1 MGLDE
6 FFQMIQD
13 KPQPGEKKPEGSG
26 GPGAQAPA
34 ARIGPKKLEMT
45 DLLNAMYTNKASD
58 LYLKV
63 GRPPILRISGKLTQM
78 SAPPFDAEET
88 RRLLYSVMNKLQS
101 AKFEE
106 HLELDFS
113 YALSDKARYRFNA
126 FFQRGVIGA
135 VIRMI
140 SYDIPDFD
148 SLGLPPQIKDMILRP
163 HGLILV
169 TGPAGSGKS
178 TTMASMIKHLNK
190 TRASHVITVED
201 PIEFVH
207 KDELAV
213 IEQREVELDTKSFAD
228 ALRHILRQ
236 DPNVIVIGEMRD
248 VETMS
253 IAIRA
258 AETGHLVMSTL
269 HTNDTAQTIDRIVDS
284 YDTPHQQ
291 DQVKMQL
298 SQVLVGVCC
307 QRLVRKADGS
317 GLVPAVEFMINSPLI
332 QKLIREGQ
340 TNKISDAVEQSLS
353 QVDMQTMDQALLK
366 LYRSRVITIE
376 DALNSSTRP
385 EDFRLKA
392 TGVTKVR

>member
-1 MGLDE
+1 MWT
-6 FFQMIQD
+6 
-13 KPQPGEKKPEGSG
+13 SS
-26 GPGAQAPA
+26 
-34 ARIGPKKLEMT
+34 PKRKDFSRPSLR
-45 DLLNAMYTNKASD
+45 LIA
-58 LYLKV
+58 V
-63 GRPPILRISGKLTQM
+63 GRPPILRIGGKLTQM
-78 SAPPFDAEET
+78 SAPPFTEEDT
-88 RRLLYSVMNKLQS
+88 HRLLESVMNKRQV

-106 HLELDFS
+106 ELELDFS
-113 YALSDKARYRFNA
+113 YALTDKARFRFNA
-126 FFQRGVIGA
+126 FFQKGMIGA

-148 SLGLPPQIKDMILRP
+148 TLGLPAQLKDLILRP
-163 HGLILV
+163 HGLILI

-178 TTMASMIKHLNK
+178 TTMAAMIKHLNK
-190 TRASHVITVED
+190 TKAAHVITVED

-207 KDELAV
+207 KYELAV
-213 IEQREVELDTKSFAD
+213 IEQREVELDTRSFAD

-236 DPNVIVIGEMRD
+236 DPNIIVIGEMRD

-284 YDTPHQQ
+284 YPTPHQQ
-291 DQVKMQL
+291 DQVRMQL
-298 SQVLVGVCC
+298 SQVLGGICC

-317 GLVPAVEFMINSPLI
+317 GLIAAAEFMINSPLI
-332 QKLIREGQ
+332 QKHIREGK
-340 TNKISDAVEQSLS
+340 TNQITDAVEQSLS

-366 LYRSRVITIE
+366 LYRARIITIE
-376 DALNSSTRP
+376 DAINASSRP
-385 EDFRLKA
+385 EDFKLKA

>member
-13 KPQPGEKKPEGSG
+13 KPAAAEKKPEGAG
-26 GPGAQAPA
+26 GQAPP
-34 ARIGPKKLEMT
+34 RIGPKKLEMT
-45 DLLNAMYTNKASD
+45 DLLNAMFTNKASD

-63 GRPPILRISGKLTQM
+63 GRPPILRITGKLTQM
-78 SAPPFDAEET
+78 TAPPFTEEDT
-88 RRLLYSVMNKLQS
+88 HRLLISVMNKRQA

-106 HLELDFS
+106 ELELDFS
-113 YALSDKARYRFNA
+113 YALTDKARFRFNA
-126 FFQRGVIGA
+126 FFQKGMIGA

-148 SLGLPPQIKDMILRP
+148 SLGLPAQLKDLILRP
-163 HGLILV
+163 HGLILI

-190 TRASHVITVED
+190 TKASHVITVED

-213 IEQREVELDTKSFAD
+213 IEQREVELDTRSFAD

-236 DPNVIVIGEMRD
+236 DPNIIVIGEMRD

-253 IAIRA
+253 ISIRA

-284 YDTPHQQ
+284 YPTPHQQ
-291 DQVKMQL
+291 DQVRMQL
-298 SQVLVGVCC
+298 SQVLVGICC

-317 GLVPAVEFMINSPLI
+317 GQVAAAEFMINSPLI
-332 QKLIREGQ
+332 QKFIREGK
-340 TNKISDAVEQSLS
+340 TNQITDAVEQSLS

-366 LYRSRVITIE
+366 LYRNRVITID

>member
-6 FFQMIQD
+6 FFQMMHD
-13 KPQPGEKKPEGSG
+13 KPAAAEKKAESE
-26 GPGAQAPA
+26 APP
-34 ARIGPKKLEMT
+34 RIGPRKLEMT
-45 DLLNAMYTNKASD
+45 DLLNAMVTNKASD

-63 GRPPILRISGKLTQM
+63 GRPPILRISGELTQM
-78 SAPPFDAEET
+78 AAPPFDAEET
-88 RRLLYSVMNKLQS
+88 RRLLYSVMNKLQA

-113 YALSDKARYRFNA
+113 YGLSDKARYRFNA
-126 FFQRGVIGA
+126 FFQRGMIGA

-148 SLGLPPQIKDMILRP
+148 SLGLPPQIKDIILRP
-163 HGLILV
+163 HGLVLV

-178 TTMASMIKHLNK
+178 TTMAAMIKHLNK
-190 TRASHVITVED
+190 TKPSHVITVED

-213 IEQREVELDTKSFAD
+213 IEQREVELDTRSFAY

-291 DQVKMQL
+291 DQVRMQL
-298 SQVLVGVCC
+298 SQVIVGIVC

-340 TNKISDAVEQSLS
+340 TNKIADAVEQSLS

-366 LYRSRVITIE
+366 LYRNRVITIE
-376 DALNSSTRP
+376 DAINASSRP
-385 EDFRLKA
+385 EDFKLKA

>member
-13 KPQPGEKKPEGSG
+13 KPQPGGAEKKSEGAG
-26 GPGAQAPA
+26 GQAPPA
-34 ARIGPKKLEMT
+34 AKIGPKKLEMN
-45 DLLNAMYTNKASD
+45 DLLTAMFTNKASD

-78 SAPPFDAEET
+78 SAPPFTEEDT
-88 RRLLYSVMNKLQS
+88 HRLLESVMNKRQA

-106 HLELDFS
+106 ELELDFS
-113 YALSDKARYRFNA
+113 YALTDKARFRFNA
-126 FFQRGVIGA
+126 FFQKGMIGA

-140 SYDIPDFD
+140 SFDIPNFD
-148 SLGLPPQIKDMILRP
+148 TLGLPAQLKDLILRP
-163 HGLILV
+163 HGLILI

-178 TTMASMIKHLNK
+178 TTMAAMIKHLNK
-190 TRASHVITVED
+190 TKAAHVITVED

-213 IEQREVELDTKSFAD
+213 IEQREVELDTRSFAD

-236 DPNVIVIGEMRD
+236 DPNIIVIGEMRD

-284 YDTPHQQ
+284 YPTPHQQ
-291 DQVKMQL
+291 DQVRMQL
-298 SQVLVGVCC
+298 SQVLGGICC

-317 GLVPAVEFMINSPLI
+317 GQIAAAEFMINSPLI
-332 QKLIREGQ
+332 QKHIREGK
-340 TNKISDAVEQSLS
+340 TNQITDAVEQSLS

-366 LYRSRVITIE
+366 LYRARVITIE
-376 DALNSSTRP
+376 DAINASSRP
-385 EDFRLKA
+385 EDFKLKA

>member
-6 FFQMIQD
+6 FFQMMHD
-13 KPQPGEKKPEGSG
+13 KPAAAEKKAEG
-26 GPGAQAPA
+26 GAP
-34 ARIGPKKLEMT
+34 RVGPKKLEMT
-45 DLLNAMYTNKASD
+45 DLLNTMVTNKASD
-58 LYLKV
+58 LYVKV
-63 GRPPILRISGKLTQM
+63 GRPPILRIAGELSLMT
-78 SAPPFDAEET
+78 APPFDAEEA
-88 RRLLYSVMNKLQS
+88 RRVLTSVMNKLQV

-113 YALSDKARYRFNA
+113 YGLSDKARYRFNV
-126 FFQRGVIGA
+126 FFQRGVMGG
-135 VIRMI
+135 VVRMI
-140 SYDIPDFD
+140 SYEIPEIE
-148 SLGLPPQIKDMILRP
+148 SLGLPLALKDLILRP

-178 TTMASMIKHLNK
+178 TTMAAMIKHLNRTK
-190 TRASHVITVED
+190 ACHVITIED

-213 IEQREVELDTKSFAD
+213 IEQREVELDTLSFAE

-236 DPNVIVIGEMRD
+236 DPNLIVIGEMRD

-253 IAIRA
+253 ISIRA

-284 YDTPHQQ
+284 YESSHQQ
-291 DQVKMQL
+291 EQVRMQL
-298 SQVLVGVCC
+298 SQVLLGVCC

-317 GLVPAVEFMINSPLI
+317 GLVPAVEFMVDSPLI

-340 TNKISDAVEQSLS
+340 TNKITDAVEQSLS

-366 LYRSRVITIE
+366 LYRNRVITLE
-376 DALNSSTRP
+376 DAINASTRP
-385 EDFRLKA
+385 EDFKLKA